1 MQKTGDDS
9 PLFCA
14 LLAIE
19 MENILDQA
27 KSCSTLWGI
36 RRCKSCLPAAL
47 SLLPALES
55 DGVYRAA
62 SSWVSHLHLLLP
74 ATHCSPLHST
84 NPTMSAS
91 GN

>member
-62 SSWVSHLHLLLP
+62 SSCVSHLHLLLP